1 MSGTVITREYGSPLG
16 KMLLACDD
24 TGIIG
29 AWFEDQKFYAA
40 CISEYI
46 ETPDS
51 PYLAETAAWF
61 DEYFRGGRP
70 DISALPLSPRGTN
83 FRRKV
88 WRALC
93 DIPYGETATYG
104 ELAKALGNTSPRA
117 VGAAVGRNPISV
129 IIPCHRVIG
138 ASGSLTGYAGGI
150 WRKTR
155 LLDIEGIIL

>member
-1 MSGTVITREYGSPLG
+1 MSSAVITREYGSPLG

-29 AWFEDQKFYAA
+29 AWFEGQKFYAA
-40 CISEYI
+40 DISEHI
-46 ETPDS
+46 EAPDA
-51 PYLAETAAWF
+51 PYLAAATAWL
-61 DEYFRGGRP
+61 DDYFHGGSP
-70 DISALPLSPRGTN
+70 NINALPLSPRGTD
-83 FRRKV
+83 FQRKV

-129 IIPCHRVIG
+129 IIPCYRVIG
-138 ASGSLTGYAGGI
+138 ANGSLTGYAGGI

-155 LLDIEGIIL
+155 LLEIEGIIL